1 MKHEPMTLTNKK
13 MSKKNIKYGEVYWGR
28 LPDAE
33 GYEQQNERP
42 LAIVSHNKQNQI
54 GKLLIVVPL
63 SRSIE
68 KIYPFQVATF
78 FNGESG
84 KAKCEQVRAIT
95 SERLERKLGN
105 LTDEEMKA
113 ISDRLLLILNL
124 VDNISNKQLLTILQK
139 RIREGTIKIN
149 N

>member
-1 MKHEPMTLTNKK
+1 MTQMSEKT
-13 MSKKNIKYGEVYWGR
+13 SKKNIKYGEVYWGR
-28 LPDAE
+28 LDDAE
-33 GYEQQNERP
+33 GYEQQKERP
-42 LAIVSHNKQNQI
+42 LAIVSHNKQNEI

-78 FNGESG
+78 FNGEKG

-105 LTDEEMKA
+105 LTEKEMKE
-113 ISDRLLLILNL
+113 IGDRLLLILNL
-124 VDNISNKQLLTILQK
+124 ADNISNKQLLIILEK
-139 RIREGTIKIN
+139 RVKEGKIYIN